1 MVGGYPLIEGKNMK
15 RKTGIGIALV
25 LAVLLILS
33 ASQLQAQGTLTLEA
47 LAERFQLL
55 TSDQDQLRERLVALE
70 ATVAANDLLVGIP
83 IREEHRCTPYSSSNY
98 SYPDNLEAEI
108 LRETDGIYY
117 SPYTAQ
123 TYTSAREVDIEHI
136 VARSEAHDSGLCAAD
151 RFTRLTFASDYL
163 NLTFAPPWLNRDVK
177 GAKDLAEWLPDENEC
192 WYANRIVMVK
202 RKYGLSMDADEARVA
217 RRLLDSCES
226 FAMFVPDITATPTST
241 PAPTNTATITPTA
254 GAADDTP
261 TPSAEGNVDALAR
274 YDDNGNGRISCAE
287 ARAHEIAPVRS
298 GHPAYEY
305 MRDPDGDGVVCE

>member
-1 MVGGYPLIEGKNMK
+1 MIEGENMK
-15 RKTGIGIALV
+15 RRTGIGIVLV
-25 LAVLLILS
+25 LVVLIILS
-33 ASQLQAQGTLTLEA
+33 ASQLQAQGTLTLEN

-55 TSDQDQLRERLVALE
+55 ISDQDQLRERLAALE
-70 ATVAANDLLVGIP
+70 DTVEAANVLTGIP
-83 IREEHRCTPYSSSNY
+83 IRDEHRCTPYKSSSY
-98 SYPDNLEAEI
+98 SYPDSLEHEL
-108 LRETDGIYY
+108 LREMDGLLY
-117 SPYTAQ
+117 SPYTGQA
-123 TYTSAREVDIEHI
+123 YADAREVDIEHI

-151 RFTRLTFASDYL
+151 RFTRLAFASDYL

-177 GAKDLAEWLPDENEC
+177 GARDLAEWLPDVNEC

-217 RRLLDSCES
+217 RRLLHDCET

-241 PAPTNTATITPTA
+241 PAPTSTPTITPTP
-254 GAADDTP
+254 GPGSP
-261 TPSAEGNVDALAR
+261 TPAPTAENGSDALAL

-287 ARAHEIAPVRS
+287 ARAHDIAPVRS

>member
-1 MVGGYPLIEGKNMK
+1 MK
-15 RKTGIGIALV
+15 RKTGIGLV
-25 LAVLLILS
+25 LVLVVMIILS

-55 TSDQDQLRERLVALE
+55 TSDQDQLRERLAALE
-70 ATVAANDLLVGIP
+70 ATVAANNLLTGIP
-83 IREEHRCTPYSSSNY
+83 IREEHRCTPYRASSY
-98 SYPDNLEAEI
+98 SYPDSLELEL
-108 LRETDGIYY
+108 LREMEGLYY
-117 SPYTAQ
+117 SPYTGQA
-123 TYTSAREVDIEHI
+123 YADPREVDIEHI

-151 RFTRLTFASDYL
+151 RFTRLAFASDYL

-177 GAKDLAEWLPDENEC
+177 GARDLAEWLPDVNEC

-202 RKYGLSMDADEARVA
+202 RKYGLSMDADEAEVA
-217 RRLLDSCES
+217 RRLLHACET

-241 PAPTNTATITPTA
+241 PTITPTP
-254 GAADDTP
+254 GPVSP
-261 TPSAEGNVDALAR
+261 TPAPTAENGSDALAL

-287 ARAHEIAPVRS
+287 ARAHDIAPVRS